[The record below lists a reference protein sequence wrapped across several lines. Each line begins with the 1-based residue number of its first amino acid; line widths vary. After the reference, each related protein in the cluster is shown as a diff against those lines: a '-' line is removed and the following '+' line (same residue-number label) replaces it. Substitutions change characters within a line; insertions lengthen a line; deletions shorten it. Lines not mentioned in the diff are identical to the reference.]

1 MAEPTKQCFRC
12 GQPLEG
18 FQNSGMVT
26 IAGFFSNNGFP
37 YYNTFHLCV
46 DCHERLD
53 SVIKQYLFSY
63 EGDYDGSNDPR

>member
-1 MAEPTKQCFRC
+1 MAELTKQCFRC
-12 GQPLEG
+12 GQPLDG
-18 FQNSGMVT
+18 FQDSGMVT
-26 IAGFFSNNGFP
+26 IAGVFSSNKFP
-37 YYNTFHLCV
+37 YYNNFRLCV